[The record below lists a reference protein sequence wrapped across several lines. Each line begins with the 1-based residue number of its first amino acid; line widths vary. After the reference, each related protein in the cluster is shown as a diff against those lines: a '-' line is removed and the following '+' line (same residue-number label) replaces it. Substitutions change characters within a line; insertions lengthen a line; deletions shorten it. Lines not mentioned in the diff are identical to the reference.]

1 LYPYKEV
8 STNATRQMTYRTSI
22 LILYIILFSAVG
34 FSQSPDTVF
43 IRQDHNFDDTL
54 IYSMDT
60 VIFESGMRKQILIG
74 TTVLPGTHNQM
85 AARGSGLYLKNVTKS
100 NCQGDANEKWVP
112 DKINSII
119 NSDTTLTVDINIT
132 DNCCYEF
139 MCDISVDN
147 TGTLNLIN
155 YGYGTYCSCECC
167 FGLTFHLRKEKS
179 PDYTEI
185 NAIMINGNRKTLKPI
200 KK

>member
-1 LYPYKEV
+1 
-8 STNATRQMTYRTSI
+8 MTHRTITII
-22 LILYIILFSAVG
+22 LNIILFSTIGLA
-34 FSQSPDTVF
+34 QSPDTAF

-54 IYSMDT
+54 IYSTDT

-85 AARGSGLYLKNVTKS
+85 SARGNGLYLKKVTKS
-100 NCQGDANEKWVP
+100 DCRGDANEKWVP
-112 DKINSII
+112 DKINSIV
-119 NSDTTLTVDINIT
+119 NSDTTLTVDINIM

-139 MCDISVDN
+139 LCDISVDS
-147 TGTLNLIN
+147 TATLNLIN

-167 FGLTFHLRKEKS
+167 FGLTFHFLKIKS

-185 NAIMINGNRKTLKPI
+185 KAIMINGNSKTIKPI
-200 KK
+200 NK